1 MLAYLDYK
9 NIFPH
14 SQLTENDFNNFVAN
28 FSIEVL
34 SIISVNY
41 DFNELYEADK
51 NLALV
56 VANQIYF
63 AEQTGEYFD
72 GIQNQSAT
80 NMSTTFKTE
89 YSLGEY
95 MWNKAAK
102 NYIQGNYGVYV
113 YV

>member
-1 MLAYLDYK
+1 MLEYERYK
-9 NIFPH
+9 ELYPQSKISDAEFLSFCSNI
-14 SQLTENDFNNFVAN
+14 A
-28 FSIEVL
+28 IEVL
-34 SIISVNY
+34 SIIASEY

-51 NLALV
+51 KLELV

-63 AEQTGEYFD
+63 VEQTGEYFD

-80 NMSTTFKTE
+80 NTSTTFKTE

-95 MWNKAAK
+95 MWNKTAK
-102 NYIQGNYGVYV
+102 NYIQGTYGVYV